1 LKKQSRIQA
10 FQAKIDRRPIE
21 KGLKESLQPH
31 DEAERREWVEATLR
45 EMTLEERVGQLL
57 MPETTGVLVHEESE
71 QFARL
76 VHAIERLGVGG
87 FIIYNGD
94 ALTTAALTNRLQARA
109 RIPLLFASDF
119 EGGVGMQL
127 RGGTRLPRAM
137 ALAATGDTESAAQ
150 AGRIAA
156 REGRAIGVHVNF
168 YPVLD
173 VNNNPANPIINTRA
187 FSDDPEMVANW
198 GAAFIRA
205 AQDEGQLATAK
216 HFPGHGDT
224 ALDSHILLPTLD
236 ATRERL
242 EQIELPPF
250 RAAVQRGVRAV
261 MTAHI
266 SVPALENNSDG
277 AQPATF
283 SHAIVDGI
291 LRQSFGFDGLIFSD
305 ALNMGA
311 VADRYE
317 AGEAAIRAIEA
328 GCDIALYS
336 ADVERAHQALCDGV
350 TKGRITRARID
361 ESARR
366 ILDAK
371 AWCGLQHERMVSLDG
386 VWDVVSSPGHTST
399 ARELFEH
406 GVTLIRDPL
415 NLLPIGQRGERI
427 AAVILKDAVPVWAHA
442 LREPAGSRFSKE
454 VQARWQGRLVESSAD
469 STDIEQVLASVRDC
483 DVVLAAVCARVAA
496 YKGSVALGEAHAEVL
511 RALDAANIPTIAT
524 VFGNPYVLP
533 HMPERATTL
542 LTFESAVES
551 EAAAVRVIAGDIP
564 ARGRSPVTLPG
575 KGKTEKE

>member
-1 LKKQSRIQA
+1 
-10 FQAKIDRRPIE
+10 
-21 KGLKESLQPH
+21 
-31 DEAERREWVEATLR
+31 
-45 EMTLEERVGQLL
+45 MTLEERVGQLL
-57 MPETTGVLVHEESE
+57 MPDTTGVLIHEESE

-76 VHAIERLGVGG
+76 VHAIENLGVGG

-109 RIPLLFASDF
+109 RVPLLFASDF

-150 AGRIAA
+150 AARITA

-187 FSDDPEMVANW
+187 FSDNPETVANW
-198 GAAFIRA
+198 GTAFIRA
-205 AQDEGQLATAK
+205 AQDEGQIATAK

-224 ALDSHILLPTLD
+224 ALDSHILLPKLD
-236 ATRERL
+236 APRERL

-266 SVPALENNSDG
+266 AVPALDDSAEVR
-277 AQPATF
+277 PATF
-283 SHAIVDGI
+283 SPAIVDGI

-311 VADRYE
+311 VANRYE
-317 AGEAAIRAIEA
+317 AGEAAVLAVEA
-328 GCDIALYS
+328 GCDVALYS
-336 ADVERAHQALCDGV
+336 EHVERTHAALCDAV
-350 TKGRITRARID
+350 RRGRITRARID

-366 ILDAK
+366 ILHAK
-371 AWCGLQHERMVSLDG
+371 ALCGLHRERMVSLEG
-386 VWDVVSSPGHTST
+386 VWDVVANPGHVST
-399 ARELFEH
+399 ARELFERA
-406 GVTLIRDPL
+406 VTLIRDPL
-415 NLLPIGQRGERI
+415 GLLPVERKRERV

-454 VQARWQGRLVESSAD
+454 VQERYGARLIESSAD
-469 STDIEQVLASVRDC
+469 AADIGQVLEAARNC
-483 DVVLAAVCARVAA
+483 DVALVAVCARVAA
-496 YKGSVALGEAHAEVL
+496 YKGNVALGQAHAQVL
-511 RALDAANIPTIAT
+511 RALDEANIPVIAA

-533 HMPERATTL
+533 RMPERATTL

-551 EAAAVRVIAGDIP
+551 EQAAVRVIAGEVP
-564 ARGRSPVTLPG
+564 ARGKSPVALPQEG
-575 KGKTEKE
+575 

>member
-1 LKKQSRIQA
+1 MPQQT
-10 FQAKIDRRPIE
+10 
-21 KGLKESLQPH
+21 
-31 DEAERREWVEATLR
+31 EAERAVWVEATLR
-45 EMTLEERVGQLL
+45 EMTLEERAGQLL

-71 QFARL
+71 EYARL
-76 VHAIERLGVGG
+76 LHAINNLGVGG

-137 ALAATGDTESAAQ
+137 ALAATGDTESAAE
-150 AGRIAA
+150 AGRITA

-198 GAAFIRA
+198 GAAFVRA

-224 ALDSHILLPTLD
+224 ALDSHILLPSLD
-236 ATRERL
+236 APRERL

-250 RAAVQRGVRAV
+250 RSAVQRGVRAV

-266 SVPALENNSDG
+266 CVPALETEASEK
-277 AQPATF
+277 QPATF
-283 SHAIVDGI
+283 SRSIVEGI
-291 LRQSFGFDGLIFSD
+291 LRQSFGFKGLIFSD

-317 AGEAAIRAIEA
+317 AGEAAVRAIEA

-336 ADVERAHQALCDGV
+336 ADVERAHAALCDAV
-350 TKGRITRARID
+350 AQGRLTRERID

-366 ILDAK
+366 ILEAK
-371 AWCGLQHERMVSLDG
+371 AWCGLQHERMVSLDA
-386 VWDVVSSPGHTST
+386 VWDVVSSPSHTST
-399 ARELFEH
+399 ARSLFERA
-406 GVTLIRDPL
+406 VTLIRDPL
-415 NLLPIGQRGERI
+415 NLLPLGQSHKRVS
-427 AAVILKDAVPVWAHA
+427 AVILKDAVPVWAHA

-454 VQARWQGRLVESSAD
+454 VQARWRGQLVESSAD
-469 STDIEQVLASVRDC
+469 SADIEQVLAGVRDS
-483 DVVLAAVCARVAA
+483 DVVLVAVCARVAA
-496 YKGSVALGEAHAEVL
+496 YKGSVALGHAHAEVL
-511 RALDAANIPTIAT
+511 RALDAANLPIVAT
-524 VFGNPYVLP
+524 VLGNPYVLP
-533 HMPERATTL
+533 HLPERATTL

-551 EAAAVRVIAGDIP
+551 EASAVRAIAGEIP
-564 ARGRSPVTLPG
+564 ARGRSPVTLP
-575 KGKTEKE
+575 

>member
-1 LKKQSRIQA
+1 MPQ
-10 FQAKIDRRPIE
+10 
-21 KGLKESLQPH
+21 H

-45 EMTLEERVGQLL
+45 EMSLEERVGQLL
-57 MPETTGVLVHEESE
+57 MPETSGILVHEESE
-71 QFARL
+71 EFARL
-76 VHAIERLGVGG
+76 LHAIEHLGVGG

-109 RIPLLFASDF
+109 RVPLLFGSDF

-137 ALAATGDTESAAQ
+137 ALAATGDTESAAE

-266 SVPALENNSDG
+266 SVPALDGNSDE

-283 SHAIVDGI
+283 SRAIVDGI
-291 LRQSFGFDGLIFSD
+291 LRRSFGFDGLIFSD

-311 VADRYE
+311 VANRWE
-317 AGEAAIRAIEA
+317 AGEAAVLAIEA

-336 ADVERAHQALCDGV
+336 ADVVRAHAALCDAV
-350 TKGRITRARID
+350 AKGRITRERIT

-371 AWCGLQHERMVSLDG
+371 AWCGLPQERMVSLDA
-386 VWDVVSSPGHTST
+386 VWDIVSSPNHTST
-399 ARELFEH
+399 ARALFEH

-415 NLLPIGQRGERI
+415 KLLPLEQRSNRV
-427 AAVILKDAVPVWAHA
+427 AAIILKDAVPVWAHA

-454 VQARWQGRLVESSAD
+454 VQARWQARLVESSAD
-469 STDIEQVLASVRDC
+469 SADIEQVLASVQDC
-483 DVVLAAVCARVAA
+483 DVALVAVCARVAA
-496 YKGSVALGEAHAEVL
+496 YKGSVALGHAHAEVL
-511 RALDAANIPTIAT
+511 RALDEAGIPTIAT

-551 EAAAVRVIAGDIP
+551 ENAAVRVIAGDIP
-564 ARGRSPVTLPG
+564 ARGRSPVTLP
-575 KGKTEKE
+575 

>member
-1 LKKQSRIQA
+1 MKQQA
-10 FQAKIDRRPIE
+10 
-21 KGLKESLQPH
+21 
-31 DEAERREWVEATLR
+31 EAERAEWVEATLNK
-45 EMTLEERVGQLL
+45 MTLEERVGQLL
-57 MPETTGVLVHEESE
+57 MPDTTGVLIHEESE
-71 QFARL
+71 QYARL
-76 VHAIERLGVGG
+76 IHAIEKLGVGG
-87 FIIYNGD
+87 FIIFNGD

-109 RIPLLFASDF
+109 RVPLLFASDF

-137 ALAATGDTESAAQ
+137 ALAATADTDSAAE
-150 AGRIAA
+150 AARITA

-187 FSDDPEMVANW
+187 FSDNAETVANW

-205 AQDEGQLATAK
+205 AQDQGQIATAK

-236 ATRERL
+236 APRERL
-242 EQIELPPF
+242 ERIELPPF

-266 SVPALENNSDG
+266 CVPALDNGSNG
-277 AQPATF
+277 MRPATL
-283 SHAIVDGI
+283 SPAIVGGL
-291 LRQSFGFDGLIFSD
+291 LRREFGFDGLIFSD

-317 AGEAAIRAIEA
+317 PGEATVLAIEA
-328 GCDIALYS
+328 GCDMALYMP
-336 ADVERAHQALCDGV
+336 DVERSHEALCDAV
-350 TKGRITRARID
+350 ARGRLTRERID

-366 ILDAK
+366 VLRAK
-371 AWCGLQHERMVSLDG
+371 AWCNLQEERMVSLDR
-386 VWDVVSSPGHTST
+386 VWDVVSSPTHQSI
-399 ARELFEH
+399 ARELFERA
-406 GVTLIRDPL
+406 VTLIRDPL
-415 NLLPIGQRGERI
+415 NLLPMEQRSERV

-454 VQARWQGRLVESSAD
+454 VQARWHARLVESSAD
-469 STDIEQVLASVRDC
+469 AADIKQILESVRDC
-483 DVVLAAVCARVAA
+483 DVALVAVCARVAA
-496 YKGSVALGEAHAEVL
+496 YKGSVALGQAHAEVL
-511 RALDAANIPTIAT
+511 RALDQANIPIIAA

-533 HMPERATTL
+533 RMPERATTL

-551 EAAAVRVIAGDIP
+551 EAAAVRVIAGEVP
-564 ARGRSPVTLPG
+564 ARGRSPVALPI
-575 KGKTEKE
+575 ES

>member
-1 LKKQSRIQA
+1 MSA
-10 FQAKIDRRPIE
+10 
-21 KGLKESLQPH
+21 
-31 DEAERREWVEATLR
+31 EWVEATLS

-57 MPETTGVLVHEESE
+57 MPDTSGILVHEESE
-71 QFARL
+71 QYARL
-76 VHAIERLGVGG
+76 IHAIEKLGVGG

-109 RIPLLFASDF
+109 RVPLLFASDF

-137 ALAATGDTESAAQ
+137 ALAATGDTEAA
-150 AGRIAA
+150 AEAARITA

-187 FSDDPEMVANW
+187 FSDDPHAVANW

-205 AQDEGQLATAK
+205 AQDEKQLATAK

-236 ATRERL
+236 VPRERL

-250 RAAVQRGVRAV
+250 QAAVQRGVRAV

-266 SVPALENNSDG
+266 CVPALDSNLNG
-277 AQPATF
+277 TRPATF
-283 SHAIVDGI
+283 SPAIVEGI
-291 LRQSFGFDGLIFSD
+291 LRQRFGFEGLIFSD

-311 VADRYE
+311 VAENYE
-317 AGEAAIRAIEA
+317 AGEAAVLTIEA

-336 ADVERAHQALCDGV
+336 AEVERTHAALCDAV
-350 TKGRITRARID
+350 AKGRLTRERID
-361 ESARR
+361 QSARR
-366 ILDAK
+366 VLRAK
-371 AWCGLQHERMVSLDG
+371 AWCGLQHERMVSLDN
-386 VWDVVSSPGHTST
+386 VWEVVSSPAHTST
-399 ARELFEH
+399 ARSLFER
-406 GVTLIRDPL
+406 GVTLVRDPQ
-415 NLLPIGQRGERI
+415 NLLPLIDRHKRV

-454 VQARWQGRLVESSAD
+454 VQGRWQARLVESSAD
-469 STDIEQVLASVRDC
+469 SADVELVLESVRDC
-483 DVVLAAVCARVAA
+483 DVVLVAVCARVAA
-496 YKGSVALGEAHAEVL
+496 YKGSVALGHAHAEVL
-511 RALDAANIPTIAT
+511 RALDEANIPIIAA

-533 HMPERATTL
+533 RMPERATTL

-551 EAAAVRVIAGDIP
+551 EAAAVRVIAGEVP
-564 ARGRSPVTLPG
+564 ARGRSPVTLPLS
-575 KGKTEKE
+575 

>member
-1 LKKQSRIQA
+1 
-10 FQAKIDRRPIE
+10 
-21 KGLKESLQPH
+21 LQQQT
-31 DEAERREWVEATLR
+31 EAEHAEWVEATLG

-57 MPETTGVLVHEESE
+57 MPETSGVLIHEASE
-71 QFARL
+71 QYAEL
-76 VHAIERLGVGG
+76 VRAIQNLGVGG

-94 ALTTAALTNRLQARA
+94 ALTTAALTNRLQAHA
-109 RIPLLFASDF
+109 RVPLLFASDF

-236 ATRERL
+236 ASRERL
-242 EQIELPPF
+242 ERIELPPF

-266 SVPALENNSDG
+266 SVPALDSSTNG

-311 VADRYE
+311 VANRYE
-317 AGEAAIRAIEA
+317 AGEAAVRAIEA

-336 ADVERAHQALCDGV
+336 ANVERAHQALCDAV
-350 TKGRITRARID
+350 TQGRITRERID
-361 ESARR
+361 ASARR
-366 ILDAK
+366 ILNAK
-371 AWCGLQHERMVSLDG
+371 AWCGLQHERTVSLDG
-386 VWDVVSSPGHTST
+386 VWDVVSSPAHTST
-399 ARELFEH
+399 ARALFERA
-406 GVTLIRDPL
+406 VTLIRDPL
-415 NLLPIGQRGERI
+415 KLLPLGQRPERV

-454 VQARWQGRLVESSAD
+454 VQTRWQGRLVESSAD
-469 STDIEQVLASVRDC
+469 SADVEQVMAGVQNC
-483 DVVLAAVCARVAA
+483 DVVLVAVCARVAA

-511 RALDAANIPTIAT
+511 RALDQANIPTVAT

-533 HMPERATTL
+533 RMPERATTL

-551 EAAAVRVIAGDIP
+551 EAAAVRVIAGEAP
-564 ARGRSPVTLPG
+564 ARGRSPVALPG
-575 KGKTEKE
+575 Q